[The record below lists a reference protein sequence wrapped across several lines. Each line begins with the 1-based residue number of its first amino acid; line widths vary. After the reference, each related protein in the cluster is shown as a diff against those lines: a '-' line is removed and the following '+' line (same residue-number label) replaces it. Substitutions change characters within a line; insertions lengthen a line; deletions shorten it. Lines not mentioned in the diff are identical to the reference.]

1 MKRYELHDTKGI
13 ESLRPA
19 EVTTPKPGPG
29 QVLVRVRAV
38 SLNYRD
44 LLVVSGLYARGSVPV
59 PMVPTSDGA
68 GEVAEV
74 GPGVEGLEPG
84 DRVAGTFFADW
95 VSGRLTEREMA
106 TARGGATL
114 GMLSEYVVS
123 APEGLVR
130 VPDHLS
136 FEDAATLPCAALTA
150 WHALFEVDPLRPG
163 ETVLVL
169 GTGGVSIFALQLA
182 TMAGARVIVTSS
194 SDEKL
199 ERARKLGAAATIN
212 YKARPDWEIPVR
224 EATGG
229 RGVDRVMEVG
239 GPGTFQK
246 SLAALRMGG
255 RLSLIGVLSGF
266 TGGVEVVPILVGSL
280 HVDGIYVGSRQM
292 FESMNAAIAAAKLVP
307 VIDRVFPFADAAAAY
322 QHLRSGAHFGKVVI
336 RID

>member
-1 MKRYELHDTKGI
+1 MKRYELHDTNGI
-13 ESLRPA
+13 ESLKVVEA
-19 EVTTPKPGPG
+19 AAPKPGPG

-44 LLVVSGLYARGSVPV
+44 LLVVSGMYARGAMPL

-74 GPGVEGLEPG
+74 GSGVDGLRVG
-84 DRVAGTFFADW
+84 DRVAGTFFAGW
-95 VSGRLTEREMA
+95 VSGQLTEREMA
-106 TARGGATL
+106 TARGGATQ
-114 GMLSEYVVS
+114 GMMSEYVLS
-123 APEGLVR
+123 GPEALVR
-130 VPDHLS
+130 IPGHLS

-150 WHALFEVDPLRPG
+150 WHALFEVDPVRPG

-169 GTGGVSIFALQLA
+169 GTGGVSVFALQLA
-182 TMAGARVIVTSS
+182 VMAGAQVIVTSS

-199 ERARKLGAAATIN
+199 ERARALGATTTIN
-212 YKARPDWEIPVR
+212 YKTTPNWEAPVR
-224 EATGG
+224 EATSG

-246 SLAALRMGG
+246 SLASLRMGG
-255 RLSLIGVLSGF
+255 RLSLIGVLTGF
-266 TGGVEVVPILVGSL
+266 AGGVEMVPILVGSL
-280 HVDGIYVGSRQM
+280 HVDGIYVGSREM
-292 FESMNAAIAAAKLVP
+292 FESMNRAITRAKLTP
-307 VIDRVFPFADAAAAY
+307 VIDRVFSFADAPAAY